1 MEMMKFEYNNTVVDF
16 DFSDQN
22 VMVNAT
28 QMAKIFGKE
37 IKDFMRNEATK
48 AFIQECLKTENS
60 PFLNLK
66 SEEDLVISKQKTG
79 TWMHR
84 VLALKF
90 AAWLDPTFEL
100 WVYVTIDYI
109 IFGHYREMEIN
120 YKESAKRRNRIAEL
134 ERKLMENEIYLE
146 MEELQ
151 AQERRAG
158 YVRGKKNREQI
169 TMFRDFFFNEDMKAA
184 KEIPDASSD

>member
-1 MEMMKFEYNNTVVDF
+1 MPKNGE
-16 DFSDQN
+16 FSVFKSQ
-22 VMVNAT
+22 
-28 QMAKIFGKE
+28 IGGGFGH
-37 IKDFMRNEATK
+37 F
-48 AFIQECLKTENS
+48 KTENG
-60 PFLNLK
+60 
-66 SEEDLVISKQKTG
+66 DLDAPGAG
-79 TWMHR
+79 TQ
-84 VLALKF
+84 V

-109 IFGHYREMEIN
+109 LFGHYREMEIN